1 MPTVGGRNVFMKH
14 CFLKIFTPIIIA
26 AGITACS
33 VTDLSGAPKPQLD
46 GGYTCKCEVTAGII
60 PPGSD
65 SNEECEFAFSGTVKR
80 LGKGFWEMDISSPDT
95 IAGMK
100 LTSCDGD
107 LSSSLGELSMGVS
120 AENVSDK
127 SPVSALFAALDKIA
141 LDLENGAELTSGD
154 NGGWVYGCDGINAVF
169 DGDGVITSMAV
180 SSPKMTVNF
189 TEFCVSEEI
198 VTSENISSAPEST
211 SSSKSEST
219 VTTVSVPETTA
230 VTVTETTTSE
240 NASETVG
247 TVSTME

>member
-46 GGYTCKCEVTAGII
+46 GGYTCKCEITAGII
-60 PPGSD
+60 PPGGD

-80 LGKGFWEMDISSPDT
+80 LGKGFWEMDITSPDT

-127 SPVSALFAALDKIA
+127 SPVSALFTALDKIA

-219 VTTVSVPETTA
+219 VTTVSVPETT
-230 VTVTETTTSE
+230 TSE
-240 NASETVG
+240 SVCETVG

>member
-1 MPTVGGRNVFMKH
+1 MKH

-33 VTDLSGAPKPQLD
+33 VTELSGAPKPQLD
-46 GGYTCKCEVTAGII
+46 GGYTCKCEITAGII

-80 LGKGFWEMDISSPDT
+80 FGKGFWEMDIFSPDT

-127 SPVSALFAALDKIA
+127 SPVSALFTALDKIA

-180 SSPKMTVNF
+180 TSPKMTVNF

-198 VTSENISSAPEST
+198 VTSESTSSAPEST
-211 SSSKSEST
+211 SSSESETT
-219 VTTVSVPETTA
+219 VATVSVSE
-230 VTVTETTTSE
+230 TVTEITTSE
-240 NASETVG
+240 SICETVG

>member
-1 MPTVGGRNVFMKH
+1 MKH
-14 CFLKIFTPIIIA
+14 CFLKIFTSIIIA

-33 VTDLSGAPKPQLD
+33 VTELSGAPKPQLD
-46 GGYTCKCEVTAGII
+46 GGYTCKCEITAGII

-80 LGKGFWEMDISSPDT
+80 FGKGFWEMDIFSPDT
-95 IAGMK
+95 IVGMK

-127 SPVSALFAALDKIA
+127 SPVSALFTALDKIA

-180 SSPKMTVNF
+180 TSPKMTVNF

-198 VTSENISSAPEST
+198 VTSESTSSAHEST
-211 SSSKSEST
+211 SSSESETT
-219 VTTVSVPETTA
+219 VATVSVSE
-230 VTVTETTTSE
+230 TVTEITTSE
-240 NASETVG
+240 SICETVG

>member
-1 MPTVGGRNVFMKH
+1 MKH

-33 VTDLSGAPKPQLD
+33 VTELSGAPRPQLD

-80 LGKGFWEMDISSPDT
+80 LGKGFWEMNITSPDT

-120 AENVSDK
+120 AENVSDN

-141 LDLENGAELTSGD
+141 LDLENGAELSSGD

-169 DGDGVITSMAV
+169 DCDGIITSMAV

-189 TEFCVSEEI
+189 TEFCVSKEI
-198 VTSENISSAPEST
+198 ATSESESATSAPEST
-211 SSSKSEST
+211 SSSESETT
-219 VTTVSVPETTA
+219 VTTVSESETVTS
-230 VTVTETTTSE
+230 TVTEITTSE
-240 NASETVG
+240 SVCETVG

>member
-1 MPTVGGRNVFMKH
+1 MKH

-33 VTDLSGAPKPQLD
+33 VTELSGAPKPQLD
-46 GGYTCKCEVTAGII
+46 GGYTCKCEITAGII

-80 LGKGFWEMDISSPDT
+80 LGKGFWEMDITVPDT

-107 LSSSLGELSMGVS
+107 LSSSLGELSMGIS

-127 SPVSALFAALDKIA
+127 SPVSALFTALDKIA

-169 DGDGVITSMAV
+169 DGDGVINSMAV

-189 TEFCVSEEI
+189 TDFCVSEEI
-198 VTSENISSAPEST
+198 VTSESESVLSAPENT
-211 SSSKSEST
+211 SSESESI
-219 VTTVSVPETTA
+219 VTTVSVSETTA
-230 VTVTETTTSE
+230 ATVTEITTSE
-240 NASETVG
+240 STSETVG
-247 TVSTME
+247 IVSTME

>member
-1 MPTVGGRNVFMKH
+1 MKH

-33 VTDLSGAPKPQLD
+33 VTELSGAPKPQLD
-46 GGYTCKCEVTAGII
+46 GGYTCKCEITAGII

-80 LGKGFWEMDISSPDT
+80 FGKGFWEMDISSPDT

-127 SPVSALFAALDKIA
+127 SPVSALFTALDKIA

-180 SSPKMTVNF
+180 TSPKMTVNF

-198 VTSENISSAPEST
+198 VTTESTSSAPEST
-211 SSSKSEST
+211 SSSESETT
-219 VTTVSVPETTA
+219 VATVSVSE
-230 VTVTETTTSE
+230 TVTEITTSE
-240 NASETVG
+240 SVCETVG

>member
-1 MPTVGGRNVFMKH
+1 MKH
-14 CFLKIFTPIIIA
+14 CFLKIFTSIIIA

-33 VTDLSGAPKPQLD
+33 VTELSGAPKPQLD
-46 GGYTCKCEVTAGII
+46 GGYTCKCEITAGII

-65 SNEECEFAFSGTVKR
+65 SNEECEFAFSSTVKR

-127 SPVSALFAALDKIA
+127 SPVSALFTALDKIA

-180 SSPKMTVNF
+180 TSPKMTVNF

-198 VTSENISSAPEST
+198 VTSESTSSAPEST
-211 SSSKSEST
+211 SSSESETT
-219 VTTVSVPETTA
+219 VATVSVSE
-230 VTVTETTTSE
+230 TVTEITTSE
-240 NASETVG
+240 SICETVG

>member
-1 MPTVGGRNVFMKH
+1 MKH
-14 CFLKIFTPIIIA
+14 CFLKIFTSIIIA

-33 VTDLSGAPKPQLD
+33 VTELSGAPKPQLD
-46 GGYTCKCEVTAGII
+46 GGYTCKCEITAGII

-80 LGKGFWEMDISSPDT
+80 FGKGFWEMDISSPDT

-127 SPVSALFAALDKIA
+127 SPVSALFTALDKIA

-180 SSPKMTVNF
+180 TSPKMTVNF

-198 VTSENISSAPEST
+198 VTSESTSSAPEST
-211 SSSKSEST
+211 SSSESETT
-219 VTTVSVPETTA
+219 VATVSVSE
-230 VTVTETTTSE
+230 TVTEITTSE
-240 NASETVG
+240 SICETVG

>member
-1 MPTVGGRNVFMKH
+1 MGGRNVFMKH
-14 CFLKIFTPIIIA
+14 GFLKIFTPIIIA
-26 AGITACS
+26 AVITACS
-33 VTDLSGAPKPQLD
+33 VTDFSGAPKPQLD

-80 LGKGFWEMDISSPDT
+80 LGKGFWEMDITSPDT

-127 SPVSALFAALDKIA
+127 SPVSALFTALDKIA
-141 LDLENGAELTSGD
+141 LDLENGAELTSGE

-198 VTSENISSAPEST
+198 VTSETISSASEST
-211 SSSKSEST
+211 SSSESEST

-230 VTVTETTTSE
+230 ATVTEITTFESVC
-240 NASETVG
+240 ETVG

>member
-1 MPTVGGRNVFMKH
+1 MKH
-14 CFLKIFTPIIIA
+14 GFLKIFTPIIIA
-26 AGITACS
+26 AVITACS
-33 VTDLSGAPKPQLD
+33 VTDFSGAPKPQLD

-80 LGKGFWEMDISSPDT
+80 LGKGFWEMDITSPDT

-127 SPVSALFAALDKIA
+127 SPVSALFTALDKIA
-141 LDLENGAELTSGD
+141 LDLENGAELTSGE

-198 VTSENISSAPEST
+198 VTSETISSASEST
-211 SSSKSEST
+211 SSSESEST

-230 VTVTETTTSE
+230 ATVTEITTFESVC
-240 NASETVG
+240 ETVG

>member
-1 MPTVGGRNVFMKH
+1 MKH

-33 VTDLSGAPKPQLD
+33 VTELSGAPKPQLD
-46 GGYTCKCEVTAGII
+46 GGYTCKCEITAGII

-80 LGKGFWEMDISSPDT
+80 FGKGFWEMDISSPDT

-127 SPVSALFAALDKIA
+127 SPVSALFTALDKIA

-180 SSPKMTVNF
+180 TSPKMTVNF

-198 VTSENISSAPEST
+198 VTSESTSSAPEST
-211 SSSKSEST
+211 SSSESETT
-219 VTTVSVPETTA
+219 VATVSVSE
-230 VTVTETTTSE
+230 TVTEITTSE
-240 NASETVG
+240 SICETVG

>member
-1 MPTVGGRNVFMKH
+1 MKH
-14 CFLKIFTPIIIA
+14 CFLKIFTSIIIA

-33 VTDLSGAPKPQLD
+33 VTELSGAPKPQLD
-46 GGYTCKCEVTAGII
+46 GGYTCKCEITAGII

-80 LGKGFWEMDISSPDT
+80 FGKGFWEMDIFSPDT

-127 SPVSALFAALDKIA
+127 SPVSALFTALDKIA

-180 SSPKMTVNF
+180 TSPKMTVNF

-198 VTSENISSAPEST
+198 VTSESEFASSAPEST
-211 SSSKSEST
+211 SSSESETT
-219 VTTVSVPETTA
+219 VATVSVSE
-230 VTVTETTTSE
+230 TVTEITTSE
-240 NASETVG
+240 SICETVG

>member
-1 MPTVGGRNVFMKH
+1 MGGRNVFMKH
-14 CFLKIFTPIIIA
+14 CFLKIFTPIMIA

-33 VTDLSGAPKPQLD
+33 VTELTGAPRPKLD
-46 GGYTCKCEVTAGII
+46 GGYACKCEVTAGII
-60 PPGSD
+60 PPGGD

-80 LGKGFWEMDISSPDT
+80 LGKGFWEMSITSPDT

-120 AENVSDK
+120 AENVSDN
-127 SPVSALFAALDKIA
+127 SPVSALFASLDKIA
-141 LDLENGAELTSGD
+141 LDLENGAELSSGD

-189 TEFCVSEEI
+189 SEFCISEEI
-198 VTSENISSAPEST
+198 VTSESGSEAPTTEST
-211 SSSKSEST
+211 SSSGSESISAT
-219 VTTVSVPETTA
+219 VTASETVIVTTA
-230 VTVTETTTSE
+230 ETAATESG
-240 NASETVG
+240 SETVG

>member
-1 MPTVGGRNVFMKH
+1 MKH

-33 VTDLSGAPKPQLD
+33 VTELSGAPKPQLD
-46 GGYTCKCEVTAGII
+46 GGYTCKCEITAGII

-80 LGKGFWEMDISSPDT
+80 FGKGFWEMDISSPDT

-127 SPVSALFAALDKIA
+127 SPVSALFTALDKIA

-180 SSPKMTVNF
+180 TSPKMTVNF

-198 VTSENISSAPEST
+198 VTSESEFASSAPEST
-211 SSSKSEST
+211 SSSESETT
-219 VTTVSVPETTA
+219 VATVSVSE
-230 VTVTETTTSE
+230 TVTEITTSE
-240 NASETVG
+240 SVCETVG

>member
-1 MPTVGGRNVFMKH
+1 MKH

-33 VTDLSGAPKPQLD
+33 VTELSGAPKPQLD
-46 GGYTCKCEVTAGII
+46 GGYTCKCEITAGII

-65 SNEECEFAFSGTVKR
+65 SNEECEFAFSSTVKR

-120 AENVSDK
+120 AENVSDN
-127 SPVSALFAALDKIA
+127 SPVSALFTALDKIA

-180 SSPKMTVNF
+180 TSPKMTVNF

-198 VTSENISSAPEST
+198 VTSESTSSAPEST
-211 SSSKSEST
+211 SSSESETT
-219 VTTVSVPETTA
+219 VATVSVSE
-230 VTVTETTTSE
+230 TVTEITTSE
-240 NASETVG
+240 SICETVG

>member
-1 MPTVGGRNVFMKH
+1 MKH
-14 CFLKIFTPIIIA
+14 CFLKIFTSIIIA

-33 VTDLSGAPKPQLD
+33 VTELSGAPKPQLD
-46 GGYTCKCEVTAGII
+46 GGYTCKCEITAGII

-80 LGKGFWEMDISSPDT
+80 FGKGFWEMDISSPDT

-127 SPVSALFAALDKIA
+127 SPVSALFTALDKIA

-169 DGDGVITSMAV
+169 DGDGVITSMTV
-180 SSPKMTVNF
+180 TSPKMTVNF

-198 VTSENISSAPEST
+198 VTSESEFASSAPEST
-211 SSSKSEST
+211 SSSKSETT
-219 VTTVSVPETTA
+219 VATVSVFE
-230 VTVTETTTSE
+230 TVTEITTSE
-240 NASETVG
+240 SICETVG

>member
-1 MPTVGGRNVFMKH
+1 MKH

-33 VTDLSGAPKPQLD
+33 VTELSGVPRPQLD

-80 LGKGFWEMDISSPDT
+80 LGKGFWEMDITAPDT

-127 SPVSALFAALDKIA
+127 SPVSALFTALDKIA
-141 LDLENGAELTSGD
+141 LDLEKMQTQCDKYQVTFTKTATANKKLRKKNSQLKESLENAQEKSVLKKLQD
-154 NGGWVYGCDGINAVF
+154 NQLRKDYEA
-169 DGDGVITSMAV
+169 AV
-180 SSPKMTVNF
+180 STLDRIPQEVLELYMNGNQKRREKPIEKVL
-189 TEFCVSEEI
+189 
-198 VTSENISSAPEST
+198 
-211 SSSKSEST
+211 
-219 VTTVSVPETTA
+219 
-230 VTVTETTTSE
+230 
-240 NASETVG
+240 
-247 TVSTME
+247 

>member
-1 MPTVGGRNVFMKH
+1 MKH

-33 VTDLSGAPKPQLD
+33 VTELSGAPKPQLD
-46 GGYTCKCEVTAGII
+46 GGYTCKCEITAGII

-80 LGKGFWEMDISSPDT
+80 FGKGFWEMDISSPDT

-127 SPVSALFAALDKIA
+127 SPVSALFTALDKIA

-180 SSPKMTVNF
+180 TSPKMTVNF

-198 VTSENISSAPEST
+198 VTSESTSSAHEST
-211 SSSKSEST
+211 SSSESETT
-219 VTTVSVPETTA
+219 VATVSVSE
-230 VTVTETTTSE
+230 TVTEITTSE
-240 NASETVG
+240 SICETVG

>member
-1 MPTVGGRNVFMKH
+1 MKH

-33 VTDLSGAPKPQLD
+33 VTELSGAPKPQLD
-46 GGYTCKCEVTAGII
+46 GGYTCKCEITAGIF

-80 LGKGFWEMDISSPDT
+80 FGKGFWEMDISSPDT

-127 SPVSALFAALDKIA
+127 SPVSALFTALDKIA

-180 SSPKMTVNF
+180 TSPKMTVNF

-198 VTSENISSAPEST
+198 VTSESTSSAPEST
-211 SSSKSEST
+211 SSSKSETT
-219 VTTVSVPETTA
+219 VATVSVSE
-230 VTVTETTTSE
+230 TVTEITTSE
-240 NASETVG
+240 SVCETVG

>member
-1 MPTVGGRNVFMKH
+1 MKH
-14 CFLKIFTPIIIA
+14 CFLKIFTPIMIA

-33 VTDLSGAPKPQLD
+33 VTELTGTPRPQLD

-60 PPGSD
+60 PPGGD
-65 SNEECEFAFSGTVKR
+65 SNEESEFAFSGTVKR
-80 LGKGFWEMDISSPDT
+80 LGKGFWEMSITSPDT

-120 AENVSDK
+120 AENVSDN
-127 SPVSALFAALDKIA
+127 SPVSALFASLDKIA
-141 LDLENGAELTSGD
+141 LDLENGAELSSGD

-189 TEFCVSEEI
+189 SEFCISEEI
-198 VTSENISSAPEST
+198 VTSESGSEAPTAEST
-211 SSSKSEST
+211 SSSVSGSIAAT
-219 VTTVSVPETTA
+219 VTASETVIVTTA
-230 VTVTETTTSE
+230 ETAATESV
-240 NASETVG
+240 SETVG

>member
-1 MPTVGGRNVFMKH
+1 MGGRNVFMKH
-14 CFLKIFTPIIIA
+14 CFLKIFTPIMIA

-33 VTDLSGAPKPQLD
+33 VTELTGAPRPKLD
-46 GGYTCKCEVTAGII
+46 GGYNCKCEVTAGII
-60 PPGSD
+60 PPGGD
-65 SNEECEFAFSGTVKR
+65 SNEECEFAFSATVKR
-80 LGKGFWEMDISSPDT
+80 LGKGFWEMNITSPDT

-120 AENVSDK
+120 AENVSDN
-127 SPVSALFAALDKIA
+127 SPVSALFASLDKIA
-141 LDLENGAELTSGD
+141 LDLENGAELSSGD

-189 TEFCVSEEI
+189 SEFCVSEEI
-198 VTSENISSAPEST
+198 VTSESGSEAPTAEST
-211 SSSKSEST
+211 SSSVSESISAT
-219 VTTVSVPETTA
+219 VTASETVIVTTA
-230 VTVTETTTSE
+230 ETAATESV
-240 NASETVG
+240 SETVG

>member
-1 MPTVGGRNVFMKH
+1 MKH
-14 CFLKIFTPIIIA
+14 CFLKIFTSIIIA

-33 VTDLSGAPKPQLD
+33 VTELSGAPKPQLD
-46 GGYTCKCEVTAGII
+46 GGYTCKCEITAGII

-80 LGKGFWEMDISSPDT
+80 FGKGFWEMDIFSPDT
-95 IAGMK
+95 IVGMK

-127 SPVSALFAALDKIA
+127 SPVSALFTALDKIA

-180 SSPKMTVNF
+180 TSPKMTVNF

-198 VTSENISSAPEST
+198 VTSESTSSAPEST
-211 SSSKSEST
+211 SSSKSETT
-219 VTTVSVPETTA
+219 VATVSVSE
-230 VTVTETTTSE
+230 TVTEITTSE
-240 NASETVG
+240 SICETVG

>member
-1 MPTVGGRNVFMKH
+1 M
-14 CFLKIFTPIIIA
+14 IA

-33 VTDLSGAPKPQLD
+33 VTELTGAPRPQLD

-80 LGKGFWEMDISSPDT
+80 LGKGFWEMDITSPDT

-120 AENVSDK
+120 AENVSDN
-127 SPVSALFAALDKIA
+127 SPVSALFASLDKIA
-141 LDLENGAELTSGD
+141 LDLENGAELSSGD

-189 TEFCVSEEI
+189 SEFCVSEEI
-198 VTSENISSAPEST
+198 ATSESGSETSTAEST
-211 SSSKSEST
+211 SSSVSDSI
-219 VTTVSVPETTA
+219 VTTVTESV
-230 VTVTETTTSE
+230 
-240 NASETVG
+240 SETVG

>member
-1 MPTVGGRNVFMKH
+1 MKH

-33 VTDLSGAPKPQLD
+33 VTELSGAPKPQLD
-46 GGYTCKCEVTAGII
+46 GGYTCKCEITAGII

-80 LGKGFWEMDISSPDT
+80 LGKGFWEMDITAPDT

-107 LSSSLGELSMGVS
+107 LSSSLGELSMGIS

-127 SPVSALFAALDKIA
+127 SPVSALFTALDKIA

-169 DGDGVITSMAV
+169 DGDGVINSMAV

-189 TEFCVSEEI
+189 TDFCVSEEI
-198 VTSENISSAPEST
+198 VTSESESVSSAPENT
-211 SSSKSEST
+211 SSESESI
-219 VTTVSVPETTA
+219 VTTVSVSETTA
-230 VTVTETTTSE
+230 ATVTEITTSE
-240 NASETVG
+240 STSETVG
-247 TVSTME
+247 IVSTME

>member
-1 MPTVGGRNVFMKH
+1 MKH
-14 CFLKIFTPIIIA
+14 CFLKIFTSIIIA

-33 VTDLSGAPKPQLD
+33 VTELSGAPKPQLD
-46 GGYTCKCEVTAGII
+46 GGYTCKCEITAGII

-80 LGKGFWEMDISSPDT
+80 FGKGFWEMDIFSPDT

-127 SPVSALFAALDKIA
+127 SPVSALFTALDKIA

-180 SSPKMTVNF
+180 TSPKMTVNF

-198 VTSENISSAPEST
+198 VTSESTSSAHEST
-211 SSSKSEST
+211 SSSESETT
-219 VTTVSVPETTA
+219 VATVSVSE
-230 VTVTETTTSE
+230 TVTEITTSE
-240 NASETVG
+240 SICETVG

>member
-1 MPTVGGRNVFMKH
+1 MKH
-14 CFLKIFTPIIIA
+14 CFLKIFTSIIIA

-33 VTDLSGAPKPQLD
+33 VTELSGAPKPQLD
-46 GGYTCKCEVTAGII
+46 GGYTCKCEITAGII

-80 LGKGFWEMDISSPDT
+80 FGKGFWEMDIFSPDT

-127 SPVSALFAALDKIA
+127 SPVSALFTALDKIA

-180 SSPKMTVNF
+180 TSPKMTVNF

-198 VTSENISSAPEST
+198 VTSESTSSAPEST
-211 SSSKSEST
+211 SSSKSETT
-219 VTTVSVPETTA
+219 VATVSVSE
-230 VTVTETTTSE
+230 TVTEITTSE
-240 NASETVG
+240 SVCETVG

>member
-1 MPTVGGRNVFMKH
+1 MGGRNVFMKH
-14 CFLKIFTPIIIA
+14 CFLKIFTPIMIA

-33 VTDLSGAPKPQLD
+33 VTELTGAPRPQLD

-60 PPGSD
+60 PPGGD

-80 LGKGFWEMDISSPDT
+80 LGKGFWEMDITSPDT

-120 AENVSDK
+120 AENVSDN
-127 SPVSALFAALDKIA
+127 SPVSALFASLDKIA
-141 LDLENGAELTSGD
+141 LDLENGAELSSGD

-189 TEFCVSEEI
+189 SEFCISEEI
-198 VTSENISSAPEST
+198 VTSESGSEAPTAEST
-211 SSSKSEST
+211 SSSVSDSISAT
-219 VTTVSVPETTA
+219 VTASETVIVTTA
-230 VTVTETTTSE
+230 ETAATESV
-240 NASETVG
+240 SETVG

>member
-1 MPTVGGRNVFMKH
+1 MGGRNVFMKH
-14 CFLKIFTPIIIA
+14 CFLKIFTSIIIV

-33 VTDLSGAPKPQLD
+33 VTELSGAPKPQLD
-46 GGYTCKCEVTAGII
+46 GGYTCKCEITAGII

-80 LGKGFWEMDISSPDT
+80 FGKGFWEMDISSPDT

-127 SPVSALFAALDKIA
+127 SPVSALFTALDKIA

-180 SSPKMTVNF
+180 TSPKMTVNF

-198 VTSENISSAPEST
+198 VTTESTSSAHEST
-211 SSSKSEST
+211 SSSESETT
-219 VTTVSVPETTA
+219 VATVSVSE
-230 VTVTETTTSE
+230 TVTEITTSE
-240 NASETVG
+240 SICETVG

>member
-1 MPTVGGRNVFMKH
+1 MKH

-33 VTDLSGAPKPQLD
+33 VTELSGAPKPQLD
-46 GGYTCKCEVTAGII
+46 GGYTCKCEITAGII

-80 LGKGFWEMDISSPDT
+80 FGKGFWEMDIFSPDT

-127 SPVSALFAALDKIA
+127 SPVSALFTALDKIA

-180 SSPKMTVNF
+180 TSPKMTVNF

-198 VTSENISSAPEST
+198 VTSESTSSAHEST
-211 SSSKSEST
+211 SSSESETT
-219 VTTVSVPETTA
+219 VATVSVSE
-230 VTVTETTTSE
+230 TVTEITTSE
-240 NASETVG
+240 SICETVG

>member
-1 MPTVGGRNVFMKH
+1 MKH

-33 VTDLSGAPKPQLD
+33 VTELSGAPKPQLD
-46 GGYTCKCEVTAGII
+46 GGYTCKCEITAGII

-127 SPVSALFAALDKIA
+127 SPVSALFTALDKIA

-180 SSPKMTVNF
+180 TSPKMTVNF

-198 VTSENISSAPEST
+198 VTSESTSSAPEST
-211 SSSKSEST
+211 SSSESETT
-219 VTTVSVPETTA
+219 VATVSVFE
-230 VTVTETTTSE
+230 TVTEITTSE
-240 NASETVG
+240 SICETVG

>member
-1 MPTVGGRNVFMKH
+1 MGGRNVFMKQ

-100 LTSCDGD
+100 LSSCDGD

-127 SPVSALFAALDKIA
+127 SPVSALFAALDKVA
-141 LDLENGAELTSGD
+141 LDLENGAELTLGD

-198 VTSENISSAPEST
+198 VTSETISSASEST
-211 SSSKSEST
+211 SSSESEST

-230 VTVTETTTSE
+230 ATVTEITTFESVC
-240 NASETVG
+240 ETVG